1 MHQLIIALGSDQAIV
16 HLAINGVGGLNQANL
31 LGRVF
36 GGIVNHPLWNVGV
49 RPFALY
55 HIERSV

>member
-1 MHQLIIALGSDQAIV
+1 MHQFVIALRSDQAIV
-16 HLAINGVGGLNQANL
+16 HLAIDGVRGLNQANL

-36 GGIVNHPLWNVGV
+36 GGIVNHSLWNIGV
-49 RPFALY
+49 RPLALY